1 MTQAQQTLDE
11 RKKELA
17 RKQAENDLLNR
28 QIEAM
33 GKRILE
39 LADSL
44 KLGQEGLAF
53 CEDLANSRHGA
64 MKGKI
69 ETIVTEAVKMMYG
82 DSYRVELTYSVKNN
96 RSCLEIEMV
105 RDTPA
110 GEVRRDMEGFG
121 GGMADTISV
130 PLRLMVL
137 MGSKQTDKVCVLD
150 ECWKHM
156 NIERIEM
163 VGKFLRLLSDKLGM
177 QIVMCSHHDRIR
189 DFADRTY
196 EVSEE
201 NGTSKIEVF

>member
-1 MTQAQQTLDE
+1 MSQARQVLDE

-17 RKQAENDLLNR
+17 RKQAENDLLKR
-28 QIEAM
+28 QMDAM
-33 GKRILE
+33 GQKILA
-39 LADSL
+39 LTDSL
-44 KLGQEGLAF
+44 KLGQEGLVF
-53 CEDLANSRHGA
+53 CEELANNRRGA

-69 ETIVTEAVKMMYG
+69 EGVITEAVRLIYG
-82 DSYRVELTYSVKNN
+82 DTYRVELSYSVKNN

-105 RDTPA
+105 RETPA
-110 GEVRRDMEGFG
+110 GEVRRDMGGFG

-137 MGSKQTDKVCVLD
+137 IGSKQTDKVCILD

-156 NIERIEM
+156 DLDRVEL

-177 QIVMCSHHDRIR
+177 QIIMCSHHDKIR

-196 EVSEE
+196 EVSET
-201 NGTSKIEVF
+201 GGLSKVEAF